1 MIMPTDNKAVQTV
14 SLAPNGA
21 LAISAIAKHC
31 LVALL
36 FVMMVFARG
45 IMPASAA
52 GFDFVDVT
60 GRAVIASEETEF
72 EARLMALED
81 ALYLAALQGGAKI
94 DGFSLVTADSAIEDH
109 FVVRPSSR
117 ILDYT
122 ITNEMVEEEHYIV
135 SIRAAVGDLPKS
147 NCFARAHSNA
157 TIFAPQIIIE
167 PNTPPWSQQM
177 APAVISAMV
186 ERMDALPSLKVKSA
200 ITTELDPAKLQRQN
214 DLYDYTALTSGVAR
228 ARKGDYAII
237 PYLHM
242 RAERGERLFRQK
254 TVLYL
259 TMGLQLFKGETYI
272 PMMDE
277 VVTVPIEVEKNT
289 PWRTLNVLSQPQRN
303 VLAQQILALV
313 PNFVDGF
320 AAKLKCQPLAAPM
333 EFAGGKLVVPLGTR
347 HGLKTNALAF
357 VAGGD
362 TPWQILQVSEAGPEQ
377 AVLRPLNTRRDQ
389 ARLAGK
395 TVEFMELK

>member
-1 MIMPTDNKAVQTV
+1 MIMPTDNKTVQTV

-21 LAISAIAKHC
+21 LAIPTIAKHC

-36 FVMMVFARG
+36 FVMMVFGRG

-147 NCFARAHSNA
+147 NCVARAHSNA
-157 TIFAPQIIIE
+157 TIFAPQITIE

-186 ERMDALPSLKVKSA
+186 ERMDALPSLKIKSA